1 MVSKQEPAGMLATQR
16 GKMKKTAVD
25 RFNDNRQSETDRLS
39 AKRKME
45 HDERMA
51 SIHLKRRKYKLR
63 FGSTPTTTSRSSPGA
78 AMFAESAEDKQIQ
91 ILRLQI
97 RLAELTQGGSGS
109 ALPSRIQYPQ
119 SPLHIDELSTPS
131 STYTAPSEAEVP
143 GNGLH
148 AAAPQSDDYP
158 ITATSDS
165 CASFGAPGT
174 GRADWDGAFIF
185 RTT

>member
-1 MVSKQEPAGMLATQR
+1 
-16 GKMKKTAVD
+16 MKKTAVD
-25 RFNDNRQSETDRLS
+25 QFNDNCQSKTEHLS
-39 AKRKME
+39 AKQKME

-51 SIHLKRRKYKLR
+51 SIHCKYELR

-91 ILRLQI
+91 ILCLQI

-148 AAAPQSDDYP
+148 AAAPQSNDYP

-165 CASFGAPGT
+165 CASYGASGT